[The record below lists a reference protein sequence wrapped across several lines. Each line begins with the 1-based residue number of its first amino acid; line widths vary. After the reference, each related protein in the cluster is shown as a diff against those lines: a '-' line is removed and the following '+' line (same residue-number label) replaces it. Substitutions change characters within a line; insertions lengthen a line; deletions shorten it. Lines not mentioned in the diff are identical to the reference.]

1 MYVCVNEKLKSDASS
16 EGKPHILKSLASSF
30 FHVMYLLFL
39 LPRLA
44 ELSRIG
50 REVKRQ
56 STSKLILAQHSKL
69 HPIKTLNSMLIIMFP
84 IVPFHQGFQS
94 QIYNSSIMLYTFI
107 ILIAGKPFYLPTEL
121 TLIFPTEF
129 DKGQSICL
137 SNVLAAVP

>member
-1 MYVCVNEKLKSDASS
+1 
-16 EGKPHILKSLASSF
+16 
-30 FHVMYLLFL
+30 MYLLSF

-56 STSKLILAQHSKL
+56 STSKLILAEHSKL

-94 QIYNSSIMLYTFI
+94 QIYNSSIML
-107 ILIAGKPFYLPTEL
+107 
-121 TLIFPTEF
+121 
-129 DKGQSICL
+129 
-137 SNVLAAVP
+137 